1 MTVGTQADLTSIGW
15 LPYIGYAILEA
26 VTTDTDTVLRK
37 YDQREPPLFISVCYQ
52 LFNGGRVAQADRA
65 SDF

>member
-26 VTTDTDTVLRK
+26 VTTDTDTVLHPVAER
-37 YDQREPPLFISVCYQ
+37 S
-52 LFNGGRVAQADRA
+52 AQAILIKLARDGKLKRKDDRYLP
-65 SDF
+65 SP